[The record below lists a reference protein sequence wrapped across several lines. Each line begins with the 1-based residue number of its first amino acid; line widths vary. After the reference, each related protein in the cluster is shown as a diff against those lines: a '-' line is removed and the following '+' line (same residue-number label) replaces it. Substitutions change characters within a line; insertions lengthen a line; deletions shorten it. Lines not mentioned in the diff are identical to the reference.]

1 MHFFSTFF
9 FAKFAF
15 REKNQGIQLSQTFLI
30 SGSKM
35 INDYRLVWDRCL
47 SIIRDNVPG
56 ISFKTWFEPI
66 IPVNLDD
73 EVLTIQVPSP
83 FFYEYLEEQYID
95 LLRKTLRKELGQG
108 AKLEYVVVMSNNQ
121 SNSQPYTVKYPTN
134 NNSKIQNKPMSI
146 PLKTEG
152 KSSIR
157 NPFIIPGIQKIQI
170 DPQLRLDNNFDNFV
184 EGECNRLARS
194 AGYAVSQNPGG
205 TAFNPLMIYGNS
217 GLGKTHLAHAIGIE
231 VKERH
236 PDKVVLY
243 VNANKFQTQFT
254 EATRNNNRND
264 FLNFYQMIDVL
275 ILDDVQ
281 EFAGKEK
288 TQETFF
294 HIFNHL
300 HQSGKQLILTSDK
313 PPIELKGLEQRLLS
327 RFKWGLT
334 ADLQQPSFET
344 RMDILKRKTY
354 KDGIEISL
362 EVMEY
367 IASHITTNVRELE
380 GALVSLL
387 AQSTLN
393 KKEITI
399 ELASEMINKL
409 VKNSKRELSIDY
421 ISKVV
426 CDYFN
431 MPVDSLQAKTRKR
444 EVVQARQLAMYF
456 SKSMT
461 KSSLASI
468 GSQIG
473 NKDHATVLHACKTVN
488 NLKETDKAFKLC
500 VDEIEKKLKL

>member
-1 MHFFSTFF
+1 MDNVHL
-9 FAKFAF
+9 A
-15 REKNQGIQLSQTFLI
+15 
-30 SGSKM
+30 
-35 INDYRLVWDRCL
+35 VWNRCL
-47 SIIRDNVPG
+47 SIIRDNVPA

-66 IPVNLDD
+66 VPLKI
-73 EVLTIQVPSP
+73 ESQVLTIQVPSP

-95 LLRKTLRKELGQG
+95 LLRKTLRKEVGQE
-108 AKLEYVVVMSNNQ
+108 AKLEYVVVMGNNQ
-121 SNSQPYTVKYPTN
+121 GTSQPYTVKYPTN
-134 NNSKIQNKPMSI
+134 NNTRIQNKPMNV
-146 PLKTEG
+146 PLSTEG
-152 KSSIR
+152 KASIK
-157 NPFIIPGIQKIQI
+157 NPFIIPGIQKLQV
-170 DPQLRLDNNFDNFV
+170 DPQLKAENTFENFV

-194 AGYAVSQNPGG
+194 AGYAVAQNPGG

-231 VKERH
+231 VKERF
-236 PDKVVLY
+236 PEKVVLY
-243 VNANKFQTQFT
+243 VNSNKFQIQFT

-264 FLNFYQMIDVL
+264 FLHFYQMIDVL

-313 PPIELKGLEQRLLS
+313 PPIELKGMEQRLLS

-334 ADLQQPSFET
+334 ADLQVPDFET
-344 RMDILKRKTY
+344 RIDILKRKIY
-354 KDGIEISL
+354 KDGIEISDDVL
-362 EVMEY
+362 EY
-367 IASHITTNVRELE
+367 IASHITNNVRELE

-393 KKEITI
+393 KKEITL

-409 VKNSKRELSIDY
+409 VKSSIKELSVDY

-426 CDYFN
+426 CDYFSL
-431 MPVDSLQAKTRKR
+431 PVNQLQTKTRKR
-444 EVVQARQLAMYF
+444 EIVQARQLAMYF
-456 SKSMT
+456 SKNLT

-488 NLKETDKAFKLC
+488 NLIDTDKNFRHC
-500 VDEIEKKLKL
+500 VDEIERKLKM